1 MSAPGEP
8 CSGLSLRGYHSSP
21 DEGRASRLV
30 KASHSGDGPMT
41 EVDVQQRVEDIDVPV
56 AEIAAELADVETAAT

>member
-1 MSAPGEP
+1 
-8 CSGLSLRGYHSSP
+8 
-21 DEGRASRLV
+21 
-30 KASHSGDGPMT
+30 MT